1 MKTIIGGTVLA
12 MALGGAAFAQQE
24 GLVNVSVDGNTVQV
38 PVGIAAQVCD
48 VDANVIATQFIG
60 SDETVCEIDQ
70 ETAAEAG
77 IDDEMNGEA
86 EEEMDGEADEEMEEE
101 ENGEATSG

>member
-1 MKTIIGGTVLA
+1 MKHLTAATF
-12 MALGGAAFAQQE
+12 ALLLGSAAAFGQQE

-77 IDDEMNGEA
+77 IDEDMDDEAAEDEEA
-86 EEEMDGEADEEMEEE
+86 EG
-101 ENGEATSG
+101 